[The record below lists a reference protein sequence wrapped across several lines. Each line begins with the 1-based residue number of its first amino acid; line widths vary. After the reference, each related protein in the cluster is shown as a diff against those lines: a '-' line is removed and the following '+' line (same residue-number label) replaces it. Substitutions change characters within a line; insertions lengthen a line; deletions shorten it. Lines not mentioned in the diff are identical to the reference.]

1 MLESATGRAFP
12 AIAFAVRGRLYG
24 LEQRGTA
31 DLLPWLQRFTAASAV
46 PGLPDWFV
54 GLLNVRGTVQMVV
67 DLGHLLGHGRSD
79 AGDSSRLIF
88 IEHGTAQLGLL
99 VDKEIG
105 VRYLRPDDAPEHAL
119 GGPFAVGCAQLEN
132 HPVTVLDGAAIIR
145 HVADAL
151 RAPAYLT

>member
-1 MLESATGRAFP
+1 
-12 AIAFAVRGRLYG
+12 
-24 LEQRGTA
+24 
-31 DLLPWLQRFTAASAV
+31 V
-46 PGLPDWFV
+46 PGLPEWLL

-99 VDKEIG
+99 VDREIG
-105 VRYLRPDDAPEHAL
+105 VRYLRPDDAPEHAM
-119 GGPFAVGCAQLEN
+119 GGAFAMGCALLEN